1 MAKEK
6 QIIRLREWKTWFF
19 FLCPNQMIQVSIYRE
34 KKIMN
39 FGKKIKKMICNEI
52 IESKLLRW

>member
-1 MAKEK
+1 ML
-6 QIIRLREWKTWFF
+6 IIRLREWKTWFF

-39 FGKKIKKMICNEI
+39 FGKKIKKFICNEI